1 MTTDTLRKGIGGR
14 SEDIAREACS
24 LTIRNTLP
32 KGAFALQ
39 TASRVVPPLRTASL
53 GIDRVA
59 LMNFVAAVAEKG
71 ARHASQSEFRSLRG
85 KLARSGAQ

>member
-1 MTTDTLRKGIGGR
+1 MHRSCRLRDSQSRAAQGR
-14 SEDIAREACS
+14 SVAAD
-24 LTIRNTLP
+24 
-32 KGAFALQ
+32 G
-39 TASRVVPPLRTASL
+39 ASL

-85 KLARSGAQ
+85 KLARSSAQ

>member
-1 MTTDTLRKGIGGR
+1 VDG
-14 SEDIAREACS
+14 
-24 LTIRNTLP
+24 
-32 KGAFALQ
+32 
-39 TASRVVPPLRTASL
+39 ASL

-85 KLARSGAQ
+85 KLARSSGQ